1 MKILINDHAGHSFS
15 LSLSKCLADMGHQ
28 VMHCYCTSFE
38 SPKADF
44 SNISSNITIIA
55 ISNKHKFSKY
65 SIFKRILQE
74 FEYVN
79 KLSKFI
85 LDFQPDILL
94 SGNTPL
100 FIQYGLVKI
109 SKKNKIPFIYW
120 CQDIYSIAIK
130 KILYSKLWYL
140 GNIIAYFFEVLES
153 KILKSSAH
161 IISISDDFILYINKR
176 GVSSNKISII
186 ENWANLNEIRLE
198 PKNNIWAKKHNLD
211 SFFCIVYSGTLG
223 LKHDPNILLQIALH
237 LKSQKK
243 IKIVVVSEGI
253 GASYLMEQKLNNKL
267 DNLII
272 LPYQNFHDFSY
283 VLGVSDI
290 LVAVLENEAGLFSVP
305 SKVLSY
311 LCSQKPI
318 ILSAPLENL
327 SSKIVIN
334 SGAGFCVPPG
344 DKDALF
350 NKIDIL
356 LKNAK
361 LRADMGLKGRIYA
374 EEKFQIN
381 SIATKF
387 LQIFHMVTS

>member
-1 MKILINDHAGHSFS
+1 MKILINDHSGHSFA
-15 LSLSKCLADMGHQ
+15 LSLSQCLADMGHQ

-44 SNISSNITIIA
+44 SNISSNITIFA
-55 ISNKHKFSKY
+55 ISNKDKFSKY
-65 SIFKRILQE
+65 SIFKRFLHE
-74 FEYVN
+74 FEFVN
-79 KLSKFI
+79 TLSKFI

-120 CQDIYSIAIK
+120 CQDIYSIAIE

-161 IISISDDFILYINKR
+161 IISIPDDFILYINKR

-198 PKNNIWAKKHNLD
+198 PKNNIWAKKHNRD
-211 SFFCIVYSGTLG
+211 SFCCIVYSGTLG

-243 IKIVVVSEGI
+243 IKIVVISEGT
-253 GASYLMEQKLNNKL
+253 GASYLMEQKLNN
-267 DNLII
+267 
-272 LPYQNFHDFSY
+272 
-283 VLGVSDI
+283 
-290 LVAVLENEAGLFSVP
+290 
-305 SKVLSY
+305 
-311 LCSQKPI
+311 
-318 ILSAPLENL
+318 
-327 SSKIVIN
+327 
-334 SGAGFCVPPG
+334 
-344 DKDALF
+344 
-350 NKIDIL
+350 
-356 LKNAK
+356 
-361 LRADMGLKGRIYA
+361 
-374 EEKFQIN
+374 
-381 SIATKF
+381 
-387 LQIFHMVTS
+387 

>member
-1 MKILINDHAGHSFS
+1 MKILINDHAGHSFT

-44 SNISSNITIIA
+44 SNSLSNIKIIA

-65 SIFKRILQE
+65 SFFKRILQE

-79 KLSKFI
+79 KLTKSI
-85 LDFQPDILL
+85 LDFQPDIII

-100 FIQYGLVKI
+100 FIQYGILKI
-109 SKKNKIPFIYW
+109 SKKNNIPFIYW

-130 KILYSKLWYL
+130 KILFTRLWYI
-140 GNIIAYFFEVLES
+140 GNFIAYFFEVLES
-153 KILKSSAH
+153 KILKSSTH
-161 IISISDDFILYINKR
+161 IISISDDFILNINKL
-176 GVSSNKISII
+176 GISSSKISII

-198 PKNNIWAKKHNLD
+198 PKKNIWAKKHNLD
-211 SFFCIVYSGTLG
+211 SSFCIVYSGTLG
-223 LKHDPNILLQIALH
+223 LKHDPNILLQIALY
-237 LKSQKK
+237 LRNQKK
-243 IKIVVVSEGI
+243 IKLVVVSEGI
-253 GASYLMEQKLNNKL
+253 GASYLKEQKLNNEL

-283 VLGVSDI
+283 VLGVADI
-290 LVAVLENEAGLFSVP
+290 LVAVLEKEAGLFSVP

-311 LCSQKPI
+311 LCAQKPI
-318 ILSAPLENL
+318 LLSAPLENL

-334 SGAGFCVPPG
+334 SGAGFCVPPEN
-344 DKDALF
+344 KDELL

-356 LKNAK
+356 LNNAK
-361 LRADMGLKGRIYA
+361 LRVDMGLKGRLYA

-381 SIATKF
+381 LIAAKF
-387 LQIFHMVTS
+387 LQIFHMVTG